1 MRAADDGNLTAATR
15 TAEAVAQHV
24 PVLAK
29 IVLGLMTIWATLY
42 AFAAVSM
49 DFGVS
54 PEGGFGPAMQVISIL
69 DVSVIFA
76 VYTWLAFQS
85 PRMRAVEKTG
95 WVFAM
100 LFLFPFVVPLFWYLH
115 VWRAP
120 GLPCADAGRP

>member
-1 MRAADDGNLTAATR
+1 MPL
-15 TAEAVAQHV
+15 
-24 PVLAK
+24 LAK
-29 IVLGLMTIWATLY
+29 IALGLMTIWAALY
-42 AFAAVSM
+42 ALAALGM
-49 DFGVS
+49 DFGTS
-54 PEGGFGPAMQVISIL
+54 QQGGSVLGPAMQVASML
-69 DVSVIFA
+69 DVSAIFA